1 MRYGKIDPDIGAEQ
15 KQKSHAIGGRTA
27 RCRCKF
33 WYVSGILQTVDNGT
47 YVYAKQSKLVDADE
61 SGAKA
66 TRLKVI
72 QGHVFFDHWKADEGL
87 RIIV

>member
-1 MRYGKIDPDIGAEQ
+1 MLLQGELRNAAVNFDTYP
-15 KQKSHAIGGRTA
+15 
-27 RCRCKF
+27 
-33 WYVSGILQTVDNGT
+33 ILQIVDNGT

-66 TRLKVI
+66 MRLKVI